1 MDIEKVYAISD
12 IPPVDRRGR
21 GVLACRRYKNL
32 LFLSGHCS
40 QTLGKA
46 STQLDTQTI
55 YEAAREVAF
64 SMLAT
69 LKDEIGNM
77 DRIEY
82 FVKALGIINSGGEY
96 SDMPAAVNGFSD
108 TLTAYFSSRGQHA
121 RAAMGA
127 PGLPGNAA
135 VLADMIVKLRE

>member
-1 MDIEKVYAISD
+1 MEKGYDIPD

-21 GVLACRRYKNL
+21 GVLACRRCGNL

-40 QTLGKA
+40 QTPGNA
-46 STQLDTQTI
+46 STQLDTVLA
-55 YEAAREVAF
+55 YEAAREAAL

-69 LKDEIGNM
+69 LKDEIGSL

-82 FVKALGIINSGGEY
+82 FVKALGIINSDGEY
-96 SDMPAAVNGFSD
+96 SDMPAAINGFSD
-108 TLTAYFSSRGQHA
+108 TLTAYFGSRGQHA

-127 PGLPGNAA
+127 AGLPGNAA
-135 VLADMIVKLRE
+135 VLVDMIVKLRE